1 MPTLYYFHDPMC
13 SWCWG
18 FRPAAQELFAR
29 IPENVKHVNVL
40 GGLAPDSDEPMG
52 ITMRN
57 QIIGHWHKIEG
68 LIGTRFNYDFWKKCT
83 PRRSTYPACRAV
95 IAASAQGREEQMI
108 LAIQRAYYLEARN
121 PSELKTLW
129 SLGKQTGLDV
139 DAFKQTME
147 AHTTERE
154 LQRQISFARSL
165 NITGFPSLVFED
177 GEKRRLLT
185 VDYLSYKTTLAEV
198 QQLAGVSEQDVGEPG
213 T

>member
-29 IPENVKHVNVL
+29 IPDNVKRVNVL

-52 ITMRN
+52 VTMRN
-57 QIIGHWHKIEG
+57 KVIGHWHRIES

-83 PRRSTYPACRAV
+83 PMRSTYPACRAV
-95 IAASAQGREEQMI
+95 IAASEQGREEQMI

-129 SLGKQTGLDV
+129 SLAKQTGLDV
-139 DAFKQTME
+139 EMFKQTME
-147 AHTTERE
+147 ARTTERE

-165 NITGFPSLVFED
+165 NIAGFPSLVFED
-177 GEKRRLLT
+177 GDKRRLLT

-198 QQLAGVSEQDVGEPG
+198 RQLAGVSEQDVGEPG
-213 T
+213 A